1 MDMRA
6 SVITRIALVACL
18 LLTACGGS
26 NKARS
31 GADTATLAAKAEALA
46 PEKGQVWQLVAVR
59 GKAVSRTAGLT
70 TLTFNPEAGT
80 ISGKTACNT
89 YYGSYRLRLEAST
102 AEGYR
107 YALAFSDIGSG
118 DTRCPEADMN
128 SEARYMALLPK
139 ADAMCVDAYT
149 MTLYQRGKEILKYEL
164 Q

>member
-26 NKARS
+26 RQPSAVNRQ
-31 GADTATLAAKAEALA
+31 TPPLE
-46 PEKGQVWQLVAVR
+46 PQKGQVWQLVAVR

-107 YALAFSDIGSG
+107 YALAFSGIGSG

-128 SEARYMALLPK
+128 AEARYMALLPK